1 MVIFKCFM
9 PRRQQQTAD
18 TGIDGDADNCPAP
31 GAMMTVISERDI
43 TREKD
48 ETMKSFLSFLNT
60 RKTLER
66 SVLLYESQS
75 RARM

>member
-31 GAMMTVISERDI
+31 GAMMTVISEREI
-43 TREKD
+43 IRGKD
-48 ETMKSFLSFLNT
+48 ETMKSFL
-60 RKTLER
+60 
-66 SVLLYESQS
+66 LLIIPEYQENLVEVCTV
-75 RARM
+75 